1 MAVHGETLDH
11 GRADKVIIG
20 RAAAAQLYIGLRRID
35 GSSKGGVAFV
45 IDRSV
50 GGQTV
55 ILKVFGI
62 ASVID
67 DSLAA
72 DDRRSPRDIELQ
84 ARSLRDFDEF
94 AAADIN
100 VTSYPECYVVGHQY
114 LAAQGA
120 VQFIVPTLVK
130 NVVVIDFVPR
140 IARRREI
147 ITAERLG
154 HIMNIHFGVVRT
166 PTDLDA
172 RRAGIHPGVVTNRTT
187 RSDVRG
193 AVWSCG

>member
-1 MAVHGETLDH
+1 
-11 GRADKVIIG
+11 
-20 RAAAAQLYIGLRRID
+20 
-35 GSSKGGVAFV
+35 
-45 IDRSV
+45 
-50 GGQTV
+50 
-55 ILKVFGI
+55 
-62 ASVID
+62 
-67 DSLAA
+67 
-72 DDRRSPRDIELQ
+72 RRSPRDIELQ

-94 AAADIN
+94 AAADIH
-100 VTSYPECYVVGHQY
+100 VASDPKRYVGLYEY

-140 IARRREI
+140 IAGRREI

-154 HIMNIHFGVVRT
+154 HIINIHIGVVRI